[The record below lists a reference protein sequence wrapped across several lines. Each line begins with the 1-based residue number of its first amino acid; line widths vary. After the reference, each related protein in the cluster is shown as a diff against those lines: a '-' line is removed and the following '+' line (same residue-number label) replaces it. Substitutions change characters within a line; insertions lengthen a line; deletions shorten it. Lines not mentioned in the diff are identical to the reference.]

1 MRTCGIFFFTSQRRA
16 SDVHQGVDVEWI
28 TELPLK
34 YPHIVQQ
41 FLTNLP
47 MPSHSD
53 TSLSPRAT
61 ELSRN

>member
-1 MRTCGIFFFTSQRRA
+1 MWNLLA
-16 SDVHQGVDVEWI
+16 SSSSHLSHEGFDVEWI
-28 TELPLK
+28 TELPVK

-41 FLTNLP
+41 LLTNLS

-53 TSLSPRAT
+53 NSLSPAT